1 MEARRVSVRRARRR
15 TSVRASSRRT
25 APARMLRRRPT
36 AGAGRGERAERPRLQ
51 SSHGARSYA
60 AKKAHGAR
68 KTALTGAGP
77 KSAGPKSAGPKSA
90 GPRTKKATAK
100 PGATPTTSLASDE
113 ARETAMAIAIAALDK
128 KAVGI
133 EILDVAGKVDYA
145 DFLVLMTGRS
155 DRQVGALAD
164 GIEEAL
170 RKKNRR
176 AISVEGRQKAS
187 WILMDF
193 GDVVVH
199 VFQDDARSLYD
210 IEGLWLDARRL
221 PVPLPENLR

>member
-1 MEARRVSVRRARRR
+1 LAATKR
-15 TSVRASSRRT
+15 TTKRGSSDGGATRSG
-25 APARMLRRRPT
+25 T
-36 AGAGRGERAERPRLQ
+36 AGTGRGERAERPRLQ

-68 KTALTGAGP
+68 KSALASTGPKSAAP
-77 KSAGPKSAGPKSA
+77 KSAGPRSAGPKSA

-100 PGATPTTSLASDE
+100 PGSAATTSLASDE

-128 KAVGI
+128 KALGI

-164 GIEEAL
+164 GIEEAV

-176 AISVEGRQKAS
+176 AISVEGRQNSS

-221 PVPLPENLR
+221 PVPLPESLR